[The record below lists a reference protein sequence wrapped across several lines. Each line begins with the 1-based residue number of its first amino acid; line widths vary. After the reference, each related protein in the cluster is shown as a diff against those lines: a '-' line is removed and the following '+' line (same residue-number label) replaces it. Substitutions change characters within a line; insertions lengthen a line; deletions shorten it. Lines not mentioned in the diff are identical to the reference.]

1 MSLENEQLSFDSE
14 QKENKRVTVLGME
27 FENDDARR
35 EYFREEL
42 RKKLP
47 ELKKIEGF
55 PIGSDEDIISLSD
68 PPYYTICP
76 NPWLS
81 SFFSDWKT
89 DKNYT
94 KDVEYPLAVDVSEG
108 KNDPIYNAHSYHT
121 KVPYKAIMRY
131 MLYYTNPGD
140 IVFDGF
146 CGSGMTG
153 VAAEM
158 CDNKETVRD
167 LMGDDFCESSV
178 GYRKAM
184 LIDLAPAATFIS
196 HNYNK
201 KGKSEISARYLLKR
215 LKKLREKYDW
225 AFSTICE
232 GSRMIKNDTNLRR
245 FYEENK
251 ENFGEINYIVWSEVY
266 ICNSCT
272 SEINYWDVAVSR
284 DEKKVESVLTCA
296 HCGARSEKKNLD
308 KAMESHLDPV
318 INKLVLQPKMV
329 PVKINYSVNK
339 KRYNKSPD
347 WYDIKVIN
355 YFKFQ
360 GNYNK
365 IPVVKFNNGIKTSE
379 PIRNGMPYVHHVYTD
394 RILSILNDY
403 LDVEDTVMIDD
414 IQFLLGSTLPKLT
427 KMNRYMPQHGSRAL
441 VGPMANAL
449 YFPPLSVE
457 NNVLSQFEFQ
467 LKKIVKAWNCYSGT
481 IISTQSSTKVPIA
494 NNSIDYIFIDPPFGA
509 NIMYSELSFIRESWL
524 GVYTNNKKEAIEN
537 KSQGKRLSDYTQ
549 LMSDAFNE
557 AFRILKPNKWIT
569 VEFSNTKA
577 SVWNALQ
584 FVIQNAGFVIASV
597 DALDKKRGGFHSM
610 ITTTAVKQDLVISAY
625 KPAIES
631 VNKMISERN
640 SEESAWTFI
649 EQHLKKLPVFVGTRG
664 DASVIVE
671 RTIRILYDRMVAYH
685 VQNGLPVPISALNF
699 QEEIVR
705 RFSLRDG
712 MIFLESQVVE
722 YDKKRITAKNFSKL
736 SLFVSDE
743 NSAIEWIRQQLLKK
757 PQTRQDIQPLFMKE
771 IMNIAKHEDLPEL
784 DDLLQQNFLFYNG
797 IGSVPNQISTYL
809 TKNYHE
815 LRGLDKD
822 DEVLK
827 EKAKNRW
834 YVPNPNQQ
842 ADLEKL
848 REKNLLREFVHYLEE
863 INNSKKKLKVFR
875 TEAIRVGFKKAW
887 TEKEYQTIVKVG
899 ERLPEKVIQEDDKL
913 LMYFDNALMRVE
925 M

>member
-284 DEKKVESVLTCA
+284 DE
-296 HCGARSEKKNLD
+296 
-308 KAMESHLDPV
+308 
-318 INKLVLQPKMV
+318 
-329 PVKINYSVNK
+329 
-339 KRYNKSPD
+339 
-347 WYDIKVIN
+347 
-355 YFKFQ
+355 
-360 GNYNK
+360 
-365 IPVVKFNNGIKTSE
+365 
-379 PIRNGMPYVHHVYTD
+379 
-394 RILSILNDY
+394 
-403 LDVEDTVMIDD
+403 
-414 IQFLLGSTLPKLT
+414 
-427 KMNRYMPQHGSRAL
+427 
-441 VGPMANAL
+441 
-449 YFPPLSVE
+449 
-457 NNVLSQFEFQ
+457 
-467 LKKIVKAWNCYSGT
+467 
-481 IISTQSSTKVPIA
+481 
-494 NNSIDYIFIDPPFGA
+494 
-509 NIMYSELSFIRESWL
+509 
-524 GVYTNNKKEAIEN
+524 
-537 KSQGKRLSDYTQ
+537 
-549 LMSDAFNE
+549 
-557 AFRILKPNKWIT
+557 
-569 VEFSNTKA
+569 
-577 SVWNALQ
+577 
-584 FVIQNAGFVIASV
+584 
-597 DALDKKRGGFHSM
+597 
-610 ITTTAVKQDLVISAY
+610 
-625 KPAIES
+625 
-631 VNKMISERN
+631 
-640 SEESAWTFI
+640 
-649 EQHLKKLPVFVGTRG
+649 
-664 DASVIVE
+664 
-671 RTIRILYDRMVAYH
+671 
-685 VQNGLPVPISALNF
+685 
-699 QEEIVR
+699 
-705 RFSLRDG
+705 
-712 MIFLESQVVE
+712 
-722 YDKKRITAKNFSKL
+722 
-736 SLFVSDE
+736 
-743 NSAIEWIRQQLLKK
+743 
-757 PQTRQDIQPLFMKE
+757 
-771 IMNIAKHEDLPEL
+771 
-784 DDLLQQNFLFYNG
+784 
-797 IGSVPNQISTYL
+797 
-809 TKNYHE
+809 
-815 LRGLDKD
+815 
-822 DEVLK
+822 
-827 EKAKNRW
+827 
-834 YVPNPNQQ
+834 
-842 ADLEKL
+842 
-848 REKNLLREFVHYLEE
+848 
-863 INNSKKKLKVFR
+863 
-875 TEAIRVGFKKAW
+875 
-887 TEKEYQTIVKVG
+887 
-899 ERLPEKVIQEDDKL
+899 
-913 LMYFDNALMRVE
+913 
-925 M
+925 